1 MKDKNKVI
9 VINRSKK
16 ATSTLVLGIL
26 GLFVFPFISFLVA
39 LAIYFLF
46 LPVLIGSFYIIFS
59 FMSGNS
65 YTILLLGSSLVW
77 AASDFIKA
85 PVLPVAI
92 FYIVRIILN
101 GCALS
106 AAKKSQ
112 GAVNKSDQKKRKI
125 GKVFASI
132 GLPLSIV
139 GLILTLV
146 GGLLLELTSIT
157 AFIIFTC
164 CGGPLMIY
172 FLILFFAAGMMVSA
186 PK

>member
-1 MKDKNKVI
+1 MYSHI
-9 VINRSKK
+9 AKK

-46 LPVLIGSFYIIFS
+46 LPVLIGSFYIVFS
-59 FMSGNS
+59 SMSGDS
-65 YTILLLGSSLVW
+65 YSFSYILLLGSSLVW
-77 AASDFIKA
+77 ATSDFIKA
-85 PVLPVAI
+85 PALPVAI